1 MAGMN
6 SRRPPP
12 VTTAFVTTSPAANRI
27 PAATPCAAAGPRK
40 RGPTRIASAASPP
53 DAASQPKI
61 PSQTPS
67 SPWPVAPASEMP
79 RKARPTAATAT
90 PKSSRRVSRTPARRE
105 LRKARM
111 PIPPAASD
119 CTRARGASVSAPTKQ
134 RKPPD
139 SAAKPVIQPRLRSSI
154 ASDRRGLRTES
165 GGRAEAA
172 SCSRI
177 QAQLIARAETNV
189 SRIANVNECMTSLRA
204 HRYMRR
210 GGPDRGGPD
219 RVRPMGLLD
228 TSTEF
233 GQRAE
238 RRLHKEKLAWLTA
251 VDAKGTPQPIP
262 VWFLWDGADSVLIY
276 SRPDT
281 PKLRAI
287 ERNPRVSLN
296 LDGNGSGGDIV
307 VATGDASVSDDP
319 PAHELPD
326 YVEKYASL
334 IERNRWTPESFAA
347 DYSVPIRITIGRVRG
362 H

>member
-1 MAGMN
+1 
-6 SRRPPP
+6 
-12 VTTAFVTTSPAANRI
+12 
-27 PAATPCAAAGPRK
+27 
-40 RGPTRIASAASPP
+40 
-53 DAASQPKI
+53 
-61 PSQTPS
+61 
-67 SPWPVAPASEMP
+67 
-79 RKARPTAATAT
+79 
-90 PKSSRRVSRTPARRE
+90 
-105 LRKARM
+105 
-111 PIPPAASD
+111 
-119 CTRARGASVSAPTKQ
+119 
-134 RKPPD
+134 
-139 SAAKPVIQPRLRSSI
+139 
-154 ASDRRGLRTES
+154 
-165 GGRAEAA
+165 
-172 SCSRI
+172 
-177 QAQLIARAETNV
+177 
-189 SRIANVNECMTSLRA
+189 
-204 HRYMRR
+204 
-210 GGPDRGGPD
+210 
-219 RVRPMGLLD
+219 MGLLD

-238 RRLHKEKLAWLTA
+238 RRLHEEKLAWLTT

-326 YVEKYASL
+326 YVEKYAPL